1 LPPSRRTRPVP
12 AQPSRST
19 TFRPSLDPADAL
31 ALAHCLAKSPRRRTE
46 PSRLPPPAIAVRPL
60 RPLLRPNS
68 GHPQALGEHVV
79 TPHSLPSR
87 ERRRPRRILASRA
100 APTAKGGIAK
110 GRIFLGC
117 LAQTEG
123 IVVMFSSLQGP

>member
-1 LPPSRRTRPVP
+1 M
-12 AQPSRST
+12 
-19 TFRPSLDPADAL
+19 
-31 ALAHCLAKSPRRRTE
+31 
-46 PSRLPPPAIAVRPL
+46 RPL
-60 RPLLRPNS
+60 RPIFRPNS

-79 TPHSLPSR
+79 TPHSLPGW
-87 ERRRPRRILASRA
+87 ERRRPRRISASRA

-123 IVVMFSSLQGP
+123 IVVMFQFFAGSLVQKGNFNSVALLVELLKSLENRRKFGKLQTQFC